1 MRSTVSPGNPSTI
14 RPVAEAGRMRV
25 TCDAPMVGGDL
36 GSSVVA
42 VRDQSMRWMLGSLN
56 MAANLGTEL
65 FVVNSGYVDGNQE
78 RLRDSSFRVCVS
90 NLREPCDDAEKHG
103 IRVGLENDGA
113 ADGSLDRCVEKLLS

>member
-1 MRSTVSPGNPSTI
+1 MVAVEPGL
-14 RPVAEAGRMRV
+14 
-25 TCDAPMVGGDL
+25 CDIVEPMVGGNL

-42 VRDQSMRWMLGSLN
+42 VRDQGMRWMFGSLN
-56 MAANLGTEL
+56 VGAEL
-65 FVVNSGYVDGNQE
+65 FIVHSGYVDGNQE

-113 ADGSLDRCVEKLLS
+113 ADGSLDRCVEELLS